1 MSGVGGDCAIK
12 RRRESSDVGIVL
24 GVYKQRRRHPA
35 SVSECELELHYCG
48 GVLGYQTS
56 EATRGL

>member
-48 GVLGYQTS
+48 GGAWVSDQ
-56 EATRGL
+56 